1 MVWKNSTKFQSTKS
15 VNNSNLNNLNLIILK
30 NYNYK
35 QFIEYFYN
43 ISSIGLR
50 ALTVFLYM
58 ASPAFYQYLMY
69 SGSCD
74 PVGITTVPILQ
85 IR

>member
-1 MVWKNSTKFQSTKS
+1 MVWKNRTKFQSTKS
-15 VNNSNLNNLNLIILK
+15 VNNSNLNLNLIILK

-35 QFIEYFYN
+35 QFIKYFYN

-69 SGSCD
+69 SGCCD
-74 PVGITTVPILQ
+74 PVGIITVPILQ

>member
-43 ISSIGLR
+43 ISSIELR
-50 ALTVFLYM
+50 ALTVFLYIS
-58 ASPAFYQYLMY
+58 SPAFYQYLMY
-69 SGSCD
+69 SGCCD
-74 PVGITTVPILQ
+74 PVGIITVPILQ